1 MTRST
6 MLRLH
11 TTISQLDSLQGW
23 LFLAGAEGVET
34 RDHSTDKSIP
44 KDRAQLLTYGDEEA
58 MNALASDLEERS
70 ELVERPE
77 VLPVQEIDWAEA
89 WKVHF
94 KALRLSPRLA
104 VVPSWEDWPAPEGVH
119 VIRMD
124 PGSAFGTGQHATTA
138 LCLRALDQIAASGG
152 IGSLAD
158 IGCGT
163 GILAIGADL
172 LGAGPIWMVDN
183 DPLAVTVAAENLD
196 NMGMRERVVLECQD
210 EPSHPRRF
218 DTLVANILAP
228 VLIRLAARLSA
239 CVTDEGCL
247 LLSGLLYSQID
258 EVESEYLA
266 LGWRRAALS
275 CEGEWALLWLR
286 R

>member
-34 RDHSTDKSIP
+34 RGHSTDKSIP

-258 EVESEYLA
+258 EVEAEYLA